1 MNKSSVWLKA
11 VLFLCLGGGAT
22 IAQAQDAPA
31 ANDSA
36 STQAADAAK
45 QLISRDPLVRQQGA
59 EELARLAAT
68 DWRRLA
74 EGYRLQEKNG
84 RVQLALDWA
93 LYRMGKAETL
103 YAVVRAL
110 DSSRAEQAAGYL
122 AALETPQ
129 PLHAILPRVNG
140 NTQVKLLEVLA
151 RVGNGE
157 TLAQVE
163 PYTTSYDP
171 RIATAARH
179 AKDEIERRLT
189 QTPAVT
195 NTRPRIT
202 GKGKPPTP

>member
-1 MNKSSVWLKA
+1 MNKSSMWLKA

-22 IAQAQDAPA
+22 LAQAQDTPA

-45 QLISRDPLVRQQGA
+45 QLISRDPLVRQEGA
-59 EELARLAAT
+59 EVLARLAAT
-68 DWRRLA
+68 DWRRLV
-74 EGYRLQEKNG
+74 EGYRMQEKNG

-93 LYRMGKAETL
+93 IYRMGKAEAL

-140 NTQVKLLEVLA
+140 NTQVKLLEILT
-151 RVGNGE
+151 RVGDGE

-163 PYTTSYDP
+163 PYTASYDP
-171 RIATAARH
+171 KIAAAARQ
-179 AKDEIERRLT
+179 AKDEIERRRAG
-189 QTPAVT
+189 QPADT
-195 NTRPRIT
+195 HTRPRLV